1 VIIWINGPFGV
12 GKTAVTTHLLQV
24 RPSLAAFDT
33 EQIGVLLRGTMQS
46 RIPVTDFQDWVSWRR
61 LVVAALDEISA
72 ELGCDVVVPQT
83 VVVERYWH
91 EIAAGLS
98 QRSVALRAFTLNVAH
113 GEHEQRIQ
121 SDHLD
126 AEAAGWRR
134 ERRSV
139 FDAALPWLGNT
150 TTVLDTTGKSPREV
164 ADTIDR
170 HLPTKP
176 LDIPSEDAS
185 PTPRSPE

>member
-12 GKTAVTTHLLQV
+12 GKTAVTTHLLRV
-24 RPSLAAFDT
+24 RPFLAVFDT
-33 EQIGVLLRGTMQS
+33 EQIGVLLRGTLQG
-46 RIPVTDFQDWVSWRR
+46 RVPVTDFQDWVSWRR

-83 VVVERYWH
+83 VVVERYWQ
-91 EIAAGLS
+91 ENVAGLS
-98 QRSVALRAFTLNVAH
+98 QRSVALCAFTLNVAPV
-113 GEHEQRIQ
+113 EHERRIQ
-121 SDHLD
+121 SDHVD

-134 ERRSV
+134 ERRSD

-150 TTVLDTTGKSPREV
+150 TTVIDTTGKSPREV

-170 HLPTKP
+170 HVAM
-176 LDIPSEDAS
+176 S
-185 PTPRSPE
+185 R

>member
-12 GKTAVTTHLLQV
+12 GKTAVTAQLLQAH
-24 RPSLAAFDT
+24 PSLAVFDT
-33 EQIGVLLRGTMQS
+33 EQIGVLLRATMQG

-91 EIAAGLS
+91 EIVAGLS
-98 QRSVALRAFTLNVAH
+98 QRSVALRAFTLNVEPV
-113 GEHEQRIQ
+113 EHERRIQ
-121 SDHLD
+121 SDHVD

-134 ERRSV
+134 ARRFD

-150 TTVLDTTGKSPREV
+150 TTVIDTTGKSPREV
-164 ADTIDR
+164 ADAIDR
-170 HLPTKP
+170 HVA
-176 LDIPSEDAS
+176 AS
-185 PTPRSPE
+185 R